1 MCIFVRQKRKMT
13 MKLRA
18 FLLGFFAVAGVLP
31 GLSGKTGDGT
41 LTLLY
46 WNIQNGMWDGQT
58 DDYQRFRI
66 DFIYVTPALRKKIRH
81 AAILRDDYTSPV
93 RNPQKIS
100 NFWHPSDHL
109 PIVMKISSE
118 PEW

>member
-1 MCIFVRQKRKMT
+1 MT

-46 WNIQNGMWDGQT
+46 WNIQNGMWDDQANNYDNFVAFVAGLDPDICVWT
-58 DDYQRFRI
+58 EAESRYII
-66 DFIYVTPALRKKIRH
+66 DFWPR
-81 AAILRDDYTSPV
+81 
-93 RNPQKIS
+93 IS
-100 NFWHPSDHL
+100 LMNNFYFRPNLKNS
-109 PIVMKISSE
+109 ISFGLK
-118 PEW
+118 